1 MSPPAAAI
9 AVVIPACNARHLL
22 GRSLASVAAQT
33 HAPTQILVVDQES
46 ADGLADWLQI
56 RWPGVDLLTVPRG
69 TLLEEALQTI
79 SAPTIA
85 FLEPGD
91 HWPRD
96 HLAALARTWAEDA
109 TFDLI
114 AAPALHLTRADD
126 GSLRRDGTGAADP
139 IPLSTVGIRTAAL
152 LGMAS
157 GLGQPDLATEIRRRC
172 ASLTRGASQTS
183 PPPVR
188 VGRASG
194 ELAQPAADF
203 ESWVGLLAAAVAS
216 LPGSSEV
223 VLVGLQAAHRP
234 LAALEQLGLAVQ
246 LGREARSARAFTLGD
261 FTWAALDAAPPGA
274 PLLLCTST
282 PLDLAHASDLA
293 CLEEFVRR
301 SGGRPVRICA
311 RSLSPSTPVLLG
323 RLLEAVA
330 AHPDI
335 ELWLGDA
342 VSRHY
347 AASLLGPAKVRL
359 VPPPSLA
366 LAALLREL
374 AERALIEPQM
384 LGIAPA
390 DGPDLGRCLSDIVLW
405 WQGVDM
411 GAGHR
416 LARGLARVLGT
427 WRWLKGPALQQ
438 AWLAA
443 LVGWARARAQSQPV
457 RTADPDHALLV
468 ALCGCPVLLEPDN
481 VKTRDFA
488 ATWPRALQALGIAVA
503 GP

>member
-1 MSPPAAAI
+1 
-9 AVVIPACNARHLL
+9 
-22 GRSLASVAAQT
+22 
-33 HAPTQILVVDQES
+33 
-46 ADGLADWLQI
+46 
-56 RWPGVDLLTVPRG
+56 
-69 TLLEEALQTI
+69 LLEEALRAV
-79 SAPTIA
+79 SAPLIA

-96 HLAALARTWAEDA
+96 HLAALARAWVEAADL
-109 TFDLI
+109 DLI
-114 AAPALHLTRADD
+114 AAPAFHLARAKD
-126 GSLRRDGTGAADP
+126 GSLRRDSTGAADP
-139 IPLSTVGIRTAAL
+139 IPLSAVGVRATAL
-152 LGMAS
+152 LGLTS
-157 GLGQPDLATEIRRRC
+157 GSGQPALVTEIRRRC
-172 ASLTRGASQTS
+172 ASLTRGTS
-183 PPPVR
+183 LTSSPAVR
-188 VGRASG
+188 VTRPSDGM
-194 ELAQPAADF
+194 AQPAADL

-234 LAALEQLGLAVQ
+234 LAALEQLGLAVL
-246 LGREARSARAFTLGD
+246 LGRNARSARAFTLGD
-261 FTWAALDAAPPGA
+261 FTWAALDAAAPGA
-274 PLLLCTST
+274 PLLLCTSFA
-282 PLDLAHASDLA
+282 LDLAHASDLA

-311 RSLSPSTPVLLG
+311 RTLSPSTPVLLG

-390 DGPDLGRCLSDIVLW
+390 DGPDFGRCMADPILW
-405 WQGVDM
+405 WQGVDL

-416 LARGLARVLGT
+416 LAQGLARVLGT
-427 WRWLKGPALQQ
+427 WRWLKGPALQR

-443 LVGWARARAQSQPV
+443 LVGWARARAQTQPV
-457 RTADPDHALLV
+457 RTSDPDQALLI
-468 ALCGCPVLLEPDN
+468 ALCGCPVVLEPDN

-503 GP
+503 